1 MYLNGLGLG
10 MIFGL
15 VFSYLEGRRI
25 TDLLGAGLAVS
36 FIVSSGII
44 KSVSRWA
51 LSLGIDE
58 FWMPFVVGL
67 CFFPALTYL
76 FGA

>member
-1 MYLNGLGLG
+1 MFMYLNGLGLG

-51 LSLGIDE
+51 LSFGIDE

-67 CFFPALTYL
+67 AFSQR
-76 FGA
+76 